1 MKKSELT
8 KKIIL
13 ISVIFLIAVV
23 ANIFTTVM
31 LKDDVRNGIWVK
43 GDSMNAVDLD
53 TLSKN
58 GFENIFLH
66 SSAVERFGQENVTNW
81 IKKANSKNMKVHIWV
96 QCFYSNNQ
104 WVNPIN
110 VSAENFNYPYFNSK
124 VEEIEKYSEI
134 EGLSGIQLDYIRYP
148 GNAHEYDFSYG
159 ITGTNAI
166 TKFVSMV
173 SNNLKDKSL
182 TLSITLMP
190 EREGKK
196 YYGQDAWILSYYVD
210 AVVPMA
216 YAGNYKEDA
225 NWIKNIASY
234 FKGEAMWSKVC
245 MGLQVY
251 ESDSNITTLPVNV
264 LKEHFQAALDGG
276 ADGVALF
283 TYELMKNWFDL
294 RELSS

>member
-1 MKKSELT
+1 MKKSELI

-13 ISVIFLIAVV
+13 ISVIFLMAVV
-23 ANIFTTVM
+23 ASMFTTMM

-43 GDSMNAVDLD
+43 GDSMNDVDLD
-53 TLSKN
+53 KLSQN

-66 SSAVERFGQENVTNW
+66 SSAVERFGEENVSSW
-81 IKKANSKNMKVHIWV
+81 IKKANSKNINVHIWV
-96 QCFYSNNQ
+96 QCFYANNQ

-124 VEEIEKYSEI
+124 VEEIERYSKI

-148 GNAHEYDFSYG
+148 GNAYEYDFSHG
-159 ITGTNAI
+159 ITGANAI

-173 SNNLKDKSL
+173 SNNLKDKDL

-196 YYGQDAWILSYYVD
+196 YYGQDAWTLSYYVD

-216 YAGNYKEDA
+216 YAGNYGEDA

-234 FKGEAMWSKVC
+234 FKREAMWSKVC
-245 MGLQVY
+245 MGIQVY
-251 ESDSNITTLPVNV
+251 ESDWNISTLPANV
-264 LKEHFQAALDGG
+264 LKEHSQAALDGG

-283 TYELMKNWFDL
+283 TYELIRDWFDL
-294 RELSS
+294 RELS